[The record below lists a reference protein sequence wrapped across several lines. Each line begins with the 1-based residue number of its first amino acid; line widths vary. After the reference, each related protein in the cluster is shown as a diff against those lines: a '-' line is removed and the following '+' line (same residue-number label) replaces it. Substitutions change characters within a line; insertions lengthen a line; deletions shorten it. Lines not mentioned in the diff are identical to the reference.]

1 MPQKTHWSDKA
12 FLLIVGHLQV
22 LDSGEGTLASEEE
35 GVGIGELSERVLP
48 TIIAAPLRL
57 RSSRRSDLRGETL
70 INVDE
75 KLVDEAE
82 CRRTGSG
89 MCDLLSSS
97 GSCLMGIRETEG
109 VTSCSAR
116 RLLEGVLEFES
127 ADCGEPGHSPAELPS
142 RGSELPF
149 SRGVTSPMTER
160 HVGVDWSLT

>member
-12 FLLIVGHLQV
+12 FLLSVGHLQM

-35 GVGIGELSERVLP
+35 ELGIEELSGRVLP
-48 TIIAAPLRL
+48 TIIAVPFRL

-89 MCDLLSSS
+89 M
-97 GSCLMGIRETEG
+97 
-109 VTSCSAR
+109 
-116 RLLEGVLEFES
+116 
-127 ADCGEPGHSPAELPS
+127 
-142 RGSELPF
+142 
-149 SRGVTSPMTER
+149 
-160 HVGVDWSLT
+160 